1 MAVPSQ
7 FNNRLGPLGA
17 FGGEFDTFTG
27 LAEETILGNA
37 ISVNYKSDQNTFLTL
52 QQAPDGVNWYI
63 QDQKLLVANEEHIFQ
78 HPAVLPFFRVIIQN
92 RGLVDQTFGD
102 LITSLVQ
109 IQTNNIGVV
118 ATIGDISPSKDGV
131 LTYGL
136 SGASPLAMRVDAS
149 GSLIT
154 TSTATGASAASV
166 TAWGKDSLGASYPLP
181 LTTGGAEIAMS
192 ITDPLPAG
200 TAHIGEVS
208 ISNLPSVQE
217 VSGTVTV
224 ASITDPLPQGTNTL
238 GAVRTEGQYNDGTTI
253 SLVQNSMFLFE
264 PSQAPAQGYV
274 GSGLIGASVVTM
286 DAFYG
291 GASAGVCAIDDAWA
305 DGQGGPRPAAMSYL
319 SSRYIPPVLT
329 APTTNPINSLHTW
342 VDNHPAVQD
351 ISGTV
356 TVASITAP
364 LPSGTNTIGGVK
376 IVGTNDRGID
386 VLTLNPTVFQF
397 NPGGGSVG
405 TNAIGLVTT
414 SDAQYGNA
422 STAMCARDDG
432 TGTGIE
438 IDFLSFRKTGDV
450 GSSPINALHT
460 WVDNQPAVQDISGT
474 VTVASITEPVVVASI
489 AGALP
494 GGSNIIGATYMLAI
508 DDGAGGGDEVYL
520 SSKVTGIDPVSQYTI
535 HALHTY
541 VDNQP
546 AVQVVGGRET
556 DYMFYATPATN
567 VAAVYADGIQGVN
580 VTGGWSYTSTQVGV
594 APFTGSRNK
603 INWYLYGST
612 DASTD
617 FTVSQLSNVYAV
629 INQKSTLGM
638 ASELPFITIYT
649 RPDSGTN
656 VGGWYKNK
664 LTYDTLTNSLYDGT
678 TGMKL
683 LYTGAD
689 PVGIHPEITGLN
701 RVKLNFDPIFST
713 VASESLAYGEGVWL
727 GTLQTNSAAAPDGTR
742 NFVFSE
748 FSMMWDQ
755 SAIPLPISQNQ
766 VQVFDKA
773 LNASA
778 ATLVTDLSGIT
789 ITANKL
795 QVGGTVAVSNFPAT
809 QPVSGSV
816 SVSNLPATQPVS
828 GSVSVSNLPAT
839 QPVSGTFWQATQPVS
854 GTFWQAT
861 QPVSGTVAI
870 SNFPEGGS
878 NVTIVSPLPAGTN
891 AIGSVTVSNFP
902 AGGSE
907 VSVTNFPATQPI
919 SGTVAISNFP
929 EGGSEVSVVSA
940 LPTGAN
946 VIGAV
951 NINSSFYTAQN
962 YSLFDVTYGD
972 GVSVAHYIP
981 QYKSVDLMLSVN
993 QVNNPDTQDGMTLNI
1008 QVSNDG
1014 QTFGTIPNYSMNF
1027 KGQNPATLAIN
1038 NIETNA
1044 IWVRAVAL
1052 KDKNPSSMSMYA
1064 IFTIMAKY

>member
-7 FNNRLGPLGA
+7 FNNRLAPLGA

-27 LAEETILGNA
+27 LAEETNLGNV
-37 ISVNYKSDQNTFLTL
+37 ISVNYSSDQPTYLQL
-52 QQAPDGVNWYI
+52 QQSPDGENWYI
-63 QDQKLLVANEEHIFQ
+63 NDDKLLAPNTEHIFQ
-78 HPAVLPFFRVIIQN
+78 HPAVLEFFRVIIQN
-92 RGLVDQTFGD
+92 RGLIDQEYGN
-102 LITSLVQ
+102 LVTSLVQ
-109 IQTNNIGVV
+109 IQSTNIEVI
-118 ATIGDISPSKDGV
+118 ATIGDISPTKDGV
-131 LTYGL
+131 LTYGMN
-136 SGASPLAMRVDAS
+136 GASPLATRVDAS

-154 TSTATGASAASV
+154 TFSATGASAASATV
-166 TAWGKDSLGASYPLP
+166 WGKDSLGASYPLP
-181 LTTGGAEIAMS
+181 LTTGGEEIAMS

-200 TAHIGEVS
+200 NNSLGKIQLQARNTYGQGVMDLTSVDGINGVNEPTQSLAVAQTAVVGSDQYFNNEDIFSSVGAYGALQSLYDTVKNTGQK
-208 ISNLPSVQE
+208 ILPIPLSNENDILTLAASTKATVE
-217 VSGTVTV
+217 GDTTKAASSAVAYGT
-224 ASITDPLPQGTNTL
+224 DGTN
-238 GAVRTEGQYNDGTTI
+238 YY
-253 SLVQNSMFLFE
+253 SM
-264 PSQAPAQGYV
+264 P
-274 GSGLIGASVVTM
+274 
-286 DAFYG
+286 
-291 GASAGVCAIDDAWA
+291 
-305 DGQGGPRPAAMSYL
+305 
-319 SSRYIPPVLT
+319 LT
-329 APTTNPINSLHTW
+329 A
-342 VDNHPAVQD
+342 
-351 ISGTV
+351 
-356 TVASITAP
+356 
-364 LPSGTNTIGGVK
+364 
-376 IVGTNDRGID
+376 
-386 VLTLNPTVFQF
+386 
-397 NPGGGSVG
+397 GGSQVSVAVS
-405 TNAIGLVTT
+405 N
-414 SDAQYGNA
+414 
-422 STAMCARDDG
+422 
-432 TGTGIE
+432 
-438 IDFLSFRKTGDV
+438 
-450 GSSPINALHT
+450 H
-460 WVDNQPAVQDISGT
+460 PAVQDISGT

-489 AGALP
+489 SGALP

-520 SSKVTGIDPVSQYTI
+520 SSKVTGIDPVSQITI

-541 VDNQP
+541 VDNLP
-546 AVQVVGGRET
+546 EVQVVAGRET
-556 DYMFYATPATN
+556 PYIGFATPATN
-567 VAAVYADGIQGVN
+567 IPAVWADGIAGIN
-580 VTGGWSYTSTQVGV
+580 VTGGWLYSSTQVGV
-594 APFTGSRNK
+594 APYTGSRNK
-603 INWYLYGST
+603 INWYLYNSAT
-612 DASTD
+612 PDTD
-617 FTVSQLSNVYAV
+617 FAVSQISNVYAV
-629 INQKSTLGM
+629 INQKSTLGVQ
-638 ASELPFITIYT
+638 AQLPFFTIYT
-649 RPDSGTN
+649 RPDSGVN
-656 VGGWYKNK
+656 NGGTFFKNR
-664 LTYDTLTNSLYDGT
+664 LTFGGQSFPGT
-678 TGMKL
+678 MGQML
-683 LYTGAD
+683 LYTGED
-689 PVGIHPEITGLN
+689 PVAIHPEITGAN
-701 RVKLNFDPIFST
+701 RLRLDFNLAAST
-713 VASESLAYGEGVWL
+713 TTLAAASGEGAYL
-727 GTLQTNSAAAPDGTR
+727 ASLQTDSDPKPNGTR

-748 FSMMWDQ
+748 FSMMWEQ